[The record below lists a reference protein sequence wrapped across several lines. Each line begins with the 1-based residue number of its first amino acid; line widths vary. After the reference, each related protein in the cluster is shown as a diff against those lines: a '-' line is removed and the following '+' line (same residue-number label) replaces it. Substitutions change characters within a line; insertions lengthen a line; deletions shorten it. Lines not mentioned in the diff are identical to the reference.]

1 MERNTSIDLIRGLV
15 MIIMALDHVRDL
27 LHVDSLTQSPTDLSS
42 TTPILFFTRWIT
54 YLCAPAFVFL
64 AGTSAFLSLKA
75 KNNIAE
81 TRRFLIKRGLWLM
94 LLELTMVNF
103 GMWFDIGFSILI
115 FEVIAAI
122 GLGFLLL
129 ALLLKLP
136 TISLGIAGMLILV
149 LQHVIIPAAPQAG
162 LVEKLI
168 SALFVPGLFPYG
180 HGKMFLVAYPPL
192 PWAAIMLIGFAAGRY
207 FTLEP
212 VQQRKLFARTGI
224 ILLICFLILRY
235 NNHYG
240 DPIAWSAQKNSL
252 YTLLSFLNVSKY
264 PPSLQFTLLF
274 LGIMLLLLAWA
285 QNRNR
290 KMANFI
296 STYGKV
302 PLFYFLVHWYIIH
315 PFLFLVIWLQGFT
328 GADMVFG
335 FNFGRPK
342 AESGLPLW
350 GVYLSWVVLVFMMYP
365 LCKAY
370 GRYKAANLHKAWLRY
385 L

>member
-1 MERNTSIDLIRGLV
+1 MKRNTSIDLIRGLV

-27 LHVDSLTQSPTDLSS
+27 LHVSSLTQSPTDLSS

-64 AGTSAFLSLKA
+64 AGTSAFLSMKA

-81 TRRFLIKRGLWLM
+81 TRGFLLKRGLWLIM
-94 LLELTMVNF
+94 LELAIVNF
-103 GMWFDIGFSILI
+103 GMWFDINFGVLI

-122 GLGFLLL
+122 GFGFLLL
-129 ALLLKLP
+129 ALCLKIP
-136 TISLGIAGMLILV
+136 PMSLGIAGILILV
-149 LQHVIIPAAPQAG
+149 LQHAFIPAGPQAG

-168 SALFVPGLFPYG
+168 NALFVPGVFPYG
-180 HGKMFLVAYPPL
+180 EGKIILIAYPAL
-192 PWAAIMLIGFAAGRY
+192 PWAAIMLIGFGAGRY
-207 FTLEP
+207 FTLEA
-212 VQQRKLFARTGI
+212 VKQRMLFARTGI
-224 ILLICFLILRY
+224 IMLACFGVLRY
-235 NNHYG
+235 FNLYG
-240 DPIAWSAQKNSL
+240 DPIAWSAQKNLMFSV
-252 YTLLSFLNVSKY
+252 LSFLNVSKY

-285 QNRNR
+285 QNKNSLIS
-290 KMANFI
+290 NYV

-315 PFLFLVIWLQGFT
+315 PFLFAVLWLQGFT
-328 GADMVFG
+328 GTDMVFG
-335 FNFGRPK
+335 MNFGRPK

-350 GVYLSWVVLVFMMYP
+350 GIYFAWVVLVLMMYP
-365 LCKAY
+365 LCNAY
-370 GRYKAANLHKAWLRY
+370 GRYKAANPHKAWLRY